1 MMGEMVAVG
10 WFVLQL
16 TDSPF
21 MVGVSMALRLAPNF
35 VLGIPAGAIAD
46 SVDRRGL
53 IRWLN
58 VGMAAPVAALGLLIL
73 SGDAH
78 LWHVLA
84 LVTVA
89 GGLQSFHQSARSSY
103 TYDIVGPGLA
113 LHGLSAILVTSTLG
127 RLLGSI
133 AAGSATARLGVD
145 AAFLIL
151 AGVYLLAA
159 LTALFLGAPGQSAPV
174 DRVSPLESLA
184 GFLKEIKTNRS
195 LLALSVSTALLEM
208 LGFSH
213 AALLPSIARDVLQ
226 VDAEGLGLISGIR
239 SLGGLAG
246 VLFLAGWGNRGARGA
261 VYLVVI
267 AMFGGSLA
275 LLGFASSFTLVLF
288 ALIILSGMMALA
300 DILSQGLMQLAV
312 PNEFR
317 GRAMGSWV
325 LATGF
330 GPIGSL
336 QIGGLASLAGVTVAL
351 SANGVGLVVLAL
363 GIAIFAPRIRRM

>member
-1 MMGEMVAVG
+1 MMGEMVAIG

-46 SVDRRGL
+46 SVDRRRL

-58 VGMAAPVAALGLLIL
+58 VGMAAPVGALGLLIL
-73 SGDAH
+73 SGDAR

-84 LVTVA
+84 LVTAA
-89 GGLQSFHQSARSSY
+89 GGLQSFHQAARASY

-133 AAGSATARLGVD
+133 AAGSATARIGVD

-159 LTALFLGAPGQSAPV
+159 LTALFLSAPGQSAPA
-174 DRVSPLESLA
+174 DRASPLESLA
-184 GFLKEIKTNRS
+184 GFLKEIKTNRL

-213 AALLPSIARDVLQ
+213 SALLPTIARDVLQ
-226 VDAEGLGLISGIR
+226 VDAEGLGLISGLQ

-336 QIGGLASLAGVTVAL
+336 QIGGLATLAGVTLAL
-351 SANGVGLVVLAL
+351 SASGVGLVLLAL